1 MPGEAPPPAP
11 PAGRTPLRIL
21 VLGVGNTLMR
31 DDGVGVRLM
40 EALAAGSQLIA
51 GVEYLDAGTL
61 SFMLLP
67 QIEDCDA
74 LLVLDAAHLD
84 THAGDMRILEGAAMD
99 DFLRTARCSVHEV
112 GVRDLLDVARLTGH
126 LPDRRA
132 FVGVQPLET
141 GWGDSLSDPVSAA
154 LPGAVGGARAILA
167 RWRASTG
174 HTLDN
179 SDISE
184 ST

>member
-1 MPGEAPPPAP
+1 V
-11 PAGRTPLRIL
+11 TIL

-40 EALAAGSQLIA
+40 EALSAVEPELP

-61 SFMLLP
+61 SFLLLP
-67 QIEDCDA
+67 RIEDCSA
-74 LLVLDAAHLD
+74 LLVLDAAHLES
-84 THAGDMRILEGAAMD
+84 HPGAIRCLEGTAMD
-99 DFLRTARCSVHEV
+99 EFLRTARCSVHEV

-126 LPDRRA
+126 LPERRA

-141 GWGDSLSDPVSAA
+141 GWGELLSAPVTAA
-154 LPGAVGGARAILA
+154 LAEAVGTARAVLSG
-167 RWRASTG
+167 WRDGDCSTSAIA
-174 HTLDN
+174 N
-179 SDISE
+179 SSV

>member
-1 MPGEAPPPAP
+1 MPSPSPPAERSP
-11 PAGRTPLRIL
+11 ERIL

-31 DDGVGVRLM
+31 DDGLGVRLM
-40 EALAAGSQLIA
+40 EALSAAWPQQP

-67 QIEDCDA
+67 RIEDCDA

-84 THAGDMRILEGAAMD
+84 THAGDIRTLEGEAMD
-99 DFLRTARCSVHEV
+99 EFLRTARCSVHEV

-141 GWGDSLSDPVSAA
+141 GWGDSLSDPVTAA
-154 LPGAVGGARAILA
+154 LPCAVSDARAILA
-167 RWRASTG
+167 RWRAATG
-174 HTLDN
+174 DPRDDANMPENT
-179 SDISE
+179 
-184 ST
+184 

>member
-1 MPGEAPPPAP
+1 MPPQGP
-11 PAGRTPLRIL
+11 PAGHTPLRIL

-40 EALAAGSQLIA
+40 EALCAGCPRDP

-67 QIEDCDA
+67 RIEDCDA

-84 THAGDMRILEGAAMD
+84 THAGDIRILEGAAMD
-99 DFLRTARCSVHEV
+99 EFLRTARCSVHEV

-141 GWGDSLSDPVSAA
+141 GWGDSLSDPVGAA
-154 LPGAVGGARAILA
+154 LPGAVGDARAILA
-167 RWRASTG
+167 RWRGATG
-174 HTLDN
+174 DP
-179 SDISE
+179 
-184 ST
+184 

>member
-1 MPGEAPPPAP
+1 M
-11 PAGRTPLRIL
+11 
-21 VLGVGNTLMR
+21 LGVGNTLMR

-40 EALAAGSQLIA
+40 EALSATRPLLP

-67 QIEDCDA
+67 RIEDCDA
-74 LLVLDAAHLD
+74 LLVLDAAHLG
-84 THAGDMRILEGAAMD
+84 THAGDIRSLEGIAMD
-99 DFLRTARCSVHEV
+99 EFLRSARCSVHEV

-141 GWGDSLSDPVSAA
+141 GWGDSLSNPVATA
-154 LPGAVGGARAILA
+154 LPAAVDLARAVLV
-167 RWRASTG
+167 RWRDANCDAQAG
-174 HTLDN
+174 ANL
-179 SDISE
+179 SE